1 MESWHVR
8 FTLRCPNAKCNHIE
22 RGLYLTWCI
31 FISGIPVNTGDF
43 RYETSTRIQNTQLQF
58 YWLEQ
63 WDWVYTNLVKVVAR
77 TQYPAPVKTNTE
89 RTLLLSDWVT
99 KDHSLRIP
107 GQKWKSN
114 AGKRSV
120 EACKT
125 ITWLPED
132 ISEPHDKWCTNRERQ
147 ITRKYI
153 PQCNISGAQS
163 PVREGKP
170 DDIDVRWVQDETL
183 WRMVRVYQSGCQTA
197 TQRGAEQVLIDTYA
211 YLLIWLISNC
221 WSSSERR
228 CGFYARNGK
237 SDRPITRTF
246 GEKADPVIGQ
256 FVHVGSLAS
265 NLLIYHHFS

>member
-211 YLLIWLISNC
+211 YLLIWFLRSK
-221 WSSSERR
+221 W
-228 CGFYARNGK
+228 
-237 SDRPITRTF
+237 
-246 GEKADPVIGQ
+246 
-256 FVHVGSLAS
+256 
-265 NLLIYHHFS
+265 